1 MILMSLVLKRIC
13 QIKIIIN
20 LWNMWENDLGWVPF
34 YSFLLSSTHQKALS
48 PTHAYIHA
56 YNTPT
61 HPTPTPPTP
70 TPTPPPLKTKR
81 LTT

>member
-61 HPTPTPPTP
+61 HPTHPHTHPTP
-70 TPTPPPLKTKR
+70 LED
-81 LTT
+81 